1 MNSCKVLVPIGAI
14 GAGINS
20 DAFARGMDM
29 NPDVIAMDA
38 GSTDSGPA
46 YLAKGMCK
54 YSQKALEHDMEIA
67 VKGACEANIPILIG
81 SCGTCGTDNMVD
93 AMEEIAVNIL
103 KKYGLHAK
111 IAKIYTQQSVDTL
124 VEKWD
129 QGRIKALPGAPE
141 ITGDTFAECEN
152 VVALAGAEPFIEA
165 YKQGADIILC
175 GRSTDTAI
183 MAALPLY
190 RGMPE
195 GASWHGAKTV
205 ECGAQCSDT
214 SGNNCILLEVDSDG
228 FTVTPTMPGTHCTP
242 YTVSAHLIYE
252 NVNPFRLTEPSGTFL
267 TADAVY
273 TQKDEQSVR
282 VTGSGFEKAPVYTMK
297 LEGARVVGYQNISLV
312 GIADCEIMKNPKKW
326 INNVSSYVQNL
337 LDRNGFE
344 RESYSFDF
352 KMYGYNAVVDNTAIE
367 DNYIPREIGVLLTVT
382 ADTQDLATQIAK
394 EFNPYLL
401 HFPVELT
408 SDRSLLP
415 TFAFP
420 FSPVDC
426 PRGPIYEFCLHH
438 VVEVDN
444 PLELVNITYKEI

>member
-152 VVALAGAEPFIEA
+152 VVALAGAEP
-165 YKQGADIILC
+165 L
-175 GRSTDTAI
+175 
-183 MAALPLY
+183 
-190 RGMPE
+190 
-195 GASWHGAKTV
+195 
-205 ECGAQCSDT
+205 
-214 SGNNCILLEVDSDG
+214 
-228 FTVTPTMPGTHCTP
+228 
-242 YTVSAHLIYE
+242 
-252 NVNPFRLTEPSGTFL
+252 
-267 TADAVY
+267 
-273 TQKDEQSVR
+273 
-282 VTGSGFEKAPVYTMK
+282 
-297 LEGARVVGYQNISLV
+297 
-312 GIADCEIMKNPKKW
+312 
-326 INNVSSYVQNL
+326 
-337 LDRNGFE
+337 
-344 RESYSFDF
+344 
-352 KMYGYNAVVDNTAIE
+352 
-367 DNYIPREIGVLLTVT
+367 
-382 ADTQDLATQIAK
+382 
-394 EFNPYLL
+394 
-401 HFPVELT
+401 
-408 SDRSLLP
+408 
-415 TFAFP
+415 
-420 FSPVDC
+420 
-426 PRGPIYEFCLHH
+426 
-438 VVEVDN
+438 
-444 PLELVNITYKEI
+444 